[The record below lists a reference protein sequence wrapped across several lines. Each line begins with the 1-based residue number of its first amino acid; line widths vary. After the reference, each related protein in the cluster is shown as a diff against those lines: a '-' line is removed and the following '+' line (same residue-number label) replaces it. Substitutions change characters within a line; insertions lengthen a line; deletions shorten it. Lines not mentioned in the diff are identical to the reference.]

1 MHSAWTLVTFILAA
15 SAPAA
20 LAGKCQAPRGVGEN
34 PNCLGGD
41 YPSCVNKNNA
51 LCWAECSGN
60 PAGGAGAPCHT
71 GCTTRNQQYCAGY
84 CMAISNCDDCI
95 EHLKQMGAAGNED
108 NWREACS
115 QEGEFWQR
123 MVYKEA

>member
-1 MHSAWTLVTFILAA
+1 MHSAWTLVTFLLAA
-15 SAPAA
+15 APSA
-20 LAGKCQAPRGVGEN
+20 LAGKCQAPRGAGEN
-34 PNCLGGD
+34 NNCLGGD

-60 PAGGAGAPCHT
+60 PAGGAGAQCHT

-84 CMAISNCDDCI
+84 CMAINNCDDCI

-115 QEGEFWQR
+115 QEGESQQKN
-123 MVYKEA
+123 VCEEA